1 MTVAA
6 LFLATQILVPHR
18 APIGTAHVRVKNPMR
33 DPLPRDPAL
42 AEQIR
47 HGYRLFLRTPRYAS
61 KYARASLSCG
71 SCHLNAGQKEGAM
84 PLVGIASIFPEYNR
98 RSGRTF
104 TLEERI
110 VG

>member
-1 MTVAA
+1 MTLAA
-6 LFLATQILVPHR
+6 LFLAAQMLIPQK
-18 APIGTAHVRVKNPMR
+18 APIGTAHDRVKNPMR
-33 DPLPRDPAL
+33 DPLPQDPAL

-47 HGYRLFLRTPRYAS
+47 RGYRLFLKTPRYAPE
-61 KYARASLSCG
+61 YAAASLSCG
-71 SCHLNAGQKEGAM
+71 NCHLNAGQKEGAM

-98 RSGRTF
+98 RSGRSF